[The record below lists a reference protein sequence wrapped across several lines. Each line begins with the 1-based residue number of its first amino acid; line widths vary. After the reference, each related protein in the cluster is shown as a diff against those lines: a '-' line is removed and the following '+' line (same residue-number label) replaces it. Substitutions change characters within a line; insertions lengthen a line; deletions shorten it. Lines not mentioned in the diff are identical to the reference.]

1 MATQIHC
8 LFCFIQTAVRGPQ
21 YSTSL
26 PLQALAEAMVRLEG
40 HEKTYIQQSRQWEC
54 GNPEGIPTLT
64 YFYLLSGQGCS
75 LRYTKQSRQ
84 STSIGSSVSTSMS
97 EKDQYKNR
105 IELLQGTLDM
115 LILQTLQWGPQ
126 HGYGI
131 VQALR
136 LRSGDVLQVET
147 GSLYPAL
154 HRLERQSWVQSEWKQ
169 SESKQKARY
178 YRITAKGKKQLAS
191 DLGRWERIVEAIGS
205 VMYVKPKESES

>member
-1 MATQIHC
+1 
-8 LFCFIQTAVRGPQ
+8 
-21 YSTSL
+21 
-26 PLQALAEAMVRLEG
+26 
-40 HEKTYIQQSRQWEC
+40 
-54 GNPEGIPTLT
+54 
-64 YFYLLSGQGCS
+64 
-75 LRYTKQSRQ
+75 
-84 STSIGSSVSTSMS
+84 MS

-126 HGYGI
+126 HGQPGI

-147 GSLYPAL
+147 GSLSPAR
-154 HRLERQSWVQSEWKQ
+154 HRLERQGWVQSEWKQ

-191 DLGRWERIVEAIGS
+191 DLGRWERIVAADWVGDVRSSRRRVSHEVVPELRFSAAQARIAGRDRCARANGDCRSKVARGES
-205 VMYVKPKESES
+205 VETARQAAAREFGNVPLVQDVTRDDMGPGLA